1 MITFPLKARAP
12 PANSNQHYRLE
23 QSPADGGA
31 LAIAASGGDGSA
43 SIAQM
48 YICALAGV
56 NPWPRMPPA
65 GDWMAD
71 SGRTVNFFSTGFLAF
86 APGNCYTDFK
96 NLYPQPKMPGER
108 WQLK

>member
-1 MITFPLKARAP
+1 MSTFPLEARAP

-31 LAIAASGGDGSA
+31 LAIAAPSGDGSA

-56 NPWPRMPPA
+56 NPWPHMPPA
-65 GDWMAD
+65 GGSFAVEAA
-71 SGRTVNFFSTGFLAF
+71 GRRRYEQG
-86 APGNCYTDFK
+86 
-96 NLYPQPKMPGER
+96 R
-108 WQLK
+108 

>member
-1 MITFPLKARAP
+1 MSTFPLEARAP

-23 QSPADGGA
+23 RSPANCGA
-31 LAIAASGGDGSA
+31 KAIAAPGGDGTA

-48 YICALAGV
+48 YSCALAGEY
-56 NPWPRMPPA
+56 PLTPMPPA
-65 GDWMAD
+65 GGWMAD

-86 APGNCYTDFK
+86 VPGNCYTDFK